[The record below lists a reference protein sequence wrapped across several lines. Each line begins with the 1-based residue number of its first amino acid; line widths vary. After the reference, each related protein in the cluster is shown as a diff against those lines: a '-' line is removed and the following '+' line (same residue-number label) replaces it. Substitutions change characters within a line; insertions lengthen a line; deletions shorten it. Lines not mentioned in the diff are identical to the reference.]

1 MAKAGESKR
10 VDPICGR
17 KLVSGVT
24 HVISTEYKKR
34 KYFFCSAA
42 CLAAFH
48 RRTEKFRLK
57 ELAQAGALFLS
68 GKVRWGMA

>member
-1 MAKAGESKR
+1 MTKAEESKR

-17 KLVSGVT
+17 MLVPGVS
-24 HVISTEYKKR
+24 HMISAEYKKR
-34 KYFFCSAA
+34 RYFFCSAA

-48 RRTEKFRLK
+48 RRTESFRLK
-57 ELAQAGALFLS
+57 ELAQAGALFLR